1 MGGTSK
7 NVKQNICCAA
17 KQISDDEVE
26 VYPLNQNDEP
36 MGKPEIVQLKESL
49 RDFTFLPYFRERKEA
64 EKEKKINK
72 KIATAEEHASF

>member
-1 MGGTSK
+1 
-7 NVKQNICCAA
+7 
-17 KQISDDEVE
+17 
-26 VYPLNQNDEP
+26 